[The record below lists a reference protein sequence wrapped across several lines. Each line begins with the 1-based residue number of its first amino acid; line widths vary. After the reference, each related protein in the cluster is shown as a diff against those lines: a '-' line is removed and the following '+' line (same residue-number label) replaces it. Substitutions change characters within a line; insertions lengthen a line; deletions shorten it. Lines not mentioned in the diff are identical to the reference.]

1 MKAKVV
7 IIGAGPAGL
16 TAGYLLSKNDVDV
29 VVLEAD
35 PVYVGGISR
44 TATYKGFHFDIGGHR
59 FFSKSKAVEDLWTE
73 ILPND
78 MLTRPR
84 SSRIFYGGK
93 FFSYP
98 LKPIEALLKL
108 GVFKSILC
116 VLSWLKARLFP
127 IRNPRNFEEWVSN
140 QFGKRLF
147 NTFFKSYTEKVWGM
161 SCKEI
166 SADWAAQ
173 RIKGLSLGSAIKNAL
188 IPQRYNGDRS
198 KVIKTLINS
207 FRYPRRGPGM
217 MWEACAE
224 KMTALGGKLEMG
236 CRVTRCSYDDLSGQW
251 NVEYKNGDGDLQI
264 IEAEHVISSA
274 PMREL
279 VCGLSPAVSERT
291 KRAAESLKYRD
302 FLTVMLILK
311 DREMFDDN
319 WIYIHDPSVKVG
331 RVQNFRSWSPE
342 MVPETDKVC
351 YGLEYFCFEH
361 DGLWDSG
368 DKDLIELAKR
378 ELIQIGLAKEGDFVD
393 GCVVRQKK
401 AYPVYDDD
409 YARHVATIRQELD
422 TRYPNLHLVGRNGMH
437 KYNNQDHAMM
447 TAMLC
452 VENILAD
459 AKLYDL
465 WQVNSDAEYHE
476 AGPAAAEETNGSA
489 LRLVPTRVVSQGD
502 GSLECRVFPGIPG
515 DCRVAPKCFQHQHR
529 HGAFDRRSAR
539 CVGFLDLFLPVL
551 PALESCAFA
560 SDLRDTPHP
569 REPGSVL
576 PRRRLLGI
584 ALSYGAARLHLLEH
598 RGGSHGES
606 VGGYARDGYVRDA
619 NCRDCVRCLSS
630 GALGCSNRMARFA
643 QATQMA
649 SREPGSCR
657 FDVCGGL
664 RRDRFFRFVPTAL
677 GSLGPLHAHA
687 GGWLGHCAR
696 LLCSV

>member
-1 MKAKVV
+1 MKTKVV
-7 IIGAGPAGL
+7 VIGAGPAGL

-29 VVLEAD
+29 VVVEAD

-98 LKPIEALLKL
+98 LKPVEALLKL

-116 VLSWLKARLFP
+116 ILSWLKARLFRM
-127 IRNPRNFEEWVSN
+127 RNPRNFEEWVTN

-173 RIKGLSLGSAIKNAL
+173 RIRGLSLGSAIKNAL
-188 IPQRYNGDRS
+188 IPQHYNGDRS

-217 MWEACAE
+217 MWEACAQ
-224 KMTALGGKLEMG
+224 KMTGLGGKLEMG
-236 CRVTRCSYDDLSGQW
+236 CRVTRCSYDDSSGQW
-251 NVEYKNGDGDLQI
+251 NVEYKNGNGDLRT
-264 IEAEHVISSA
+264 IEAEHIISSA

-279 VCGLSPAVSERT
+279 VCGLTPVVSERT
-291 KRAAESLKYRD
+291 GRAAQSLKYRD
-302 FLTVMLILK
+302 FLTVMLILR

-331 RVQNFRSWSPE
+331 RIQNFRSWSPE
-342 MVPETDKVC
+342 MVPDADKVC
-351 YGLEYFCFEH
+351 YGLEYFCFER
-361 DGLWDSG
+361 DGLWVST

-378 ELIQIGLAKEGDFVD
+378 ELIQIGLAKEGDFID

-401 AYPVYDDD
+401 AYPVYDDN
-409 YARHVATIRQELD
+409 YARHVATIREELE

-452 VENILAD
+452 AENILAD

-476 AGPAAAEETNGSA
+476 AGAAPAEEANGSA
-489 LRLVPTRVVSQGD
+489 LRLVPTRVVA
-502 GSLECRVFPGIPG
+502 
-515 DCRVAPKCFQHQHR
+515 APELAPE
-529 HGAFDRRSAR
+529 G
-539 CVGFLDLFLPVL
+539 
-551 PALESCAFA
+551 
-560 SDLRDTPHP
+560 
-569 REPGSVL
+569 
-576 PRRRLLGI
+576 
-584 ALSYGAARLHLLEH
+584 
-598 RGGSHGES
+598 
-606 VGGYARDGYVRDA
+606 
-619 NCRDCVRCLSS
+619 
-630 GALGCSNRMARFA
+630 
-643 QATQMA
+643 
-649 SREPGSCR
+649 
-657 FDVCGGL
+657 
-664 RRDRFFRFVPTAL
+664 
-677 GSLGPLHAHA
+677 
-687 GGWLGHCAR
+687 
-696 LLCSV
+696 